1 MARSTIK
8 ERKRKSHKRKQ
19 QHFIANNNNVDTKLV
34 YTYVERFGM
43 SQVKKAVKGAEGE
56 SLM

>member
-1 MARSTIK
+1 M
-8 ERKRKSHKRKQ
+8 
-19 QHFIANNNNVDTKLV
+19 DTKLV

-56 SLM
+56 SLMWKIDKISYNINSKVLDLVWFVEKGA